1 MKKWLPDHTT
11 RESEGSAKGVRS
23 DRQLLFERFSAR
35 KLLRDNYYGLITGES
50 AVLKSKK
57 NRRLAEHIIDHSVN
71 ETDVNLVPALKS
83 ISADNHADES
93 LRQRASEAVEIIQE
107 RWSASL
113 KKRSSLPQD
122 SEEGRKAHA
131 RVLLA
136 GTRSPQTS
144 EILRLLRDKSPEQ
157 KRAGLYIIGKF
168 RLTDMSAEVCECLTH
183 PVLARDAFSVLRS
196 FGSESVRYLQKF
208 YFSSS
213 GNIAASKTIIR
224 LMGSDCIE
232 EGKSFLLSLIGTTS
246 RQIRELTMR
255 YLTEC
260 QFKAGEEDKNH
271 LDHLIADTGAVITW
285 ILSLK
290 VNLDKNRD
298 ELLVKE
304 LGKEY
309 NRWKSFLDGLISLA
323 YIDEPGKRTDERG
336 RKGLMPDWINE
347 AFGPSGTGGPDLQ
360 HDGSSFRK
368 LLRRLTGYFPS
379 RIPDYDILH
388 EDIINCDYNLLS
400 IWTKACA
407 VRNIGEVGDE
417 DMAESVIALLFSP
430 GELLR
435 EEAGRLI
442 ARSGK
447 DLYMK
452 AIGRVPPA
460 EKEKLEGIMSG
471 RTGENAFLFEK
482 VLFLSACFREIPEDE
497 LLLLAGKMKYLT
509 HDIAGLLLPADGFI
523 LWIFGKDKSDPY
535 MMVEYEAPGTRTGPL
550 HLPDDTEFCY
560 LLPLSAVEEFDYQF
574 TESSSRI
581 YEFIDDNEG

>member
-1 MKKWLPDHTT
+1 MKKWLPDNTT
-11 RESEGSAKGVRS
+11 RGSEGSAKGVRS
-23 DRQLLFERFSAR
+23 DRQLLRDRFSAR

-50 AVLKSKK
+50 AVLKSKDH
-57 NRRLAEHIIDHSVN
+57 RRLAELIIDHSVN
-71 ETDVNLVPALKS
+71 ETDMNLVPALKS
-83 ISADNHADES
+83 LSADIYSDES

-107 RWSASL
+107 EWSASI
-113 KKRSSLPQD
+113 KKSLPLPQD
-122 SEEGRKAHA
+122 SEESRKAHA
-131 RVLLA
+131 MQLLA

-157 KRAGLYIIGKF
+157 KRMGLYIIGKF
-168 RLTDMSAEVCECLTH
+168 RLTDMSAEVCECLIN

-213 GNIAASKTIIR
+213 GNVVASKTIIR

-232 EGKSFLLSLIGTTS
+232 EGKSFLLSLLGTTS

-271 LDHLIADTGAVITW
+271 LDHLIADTGAVITR

-290 VNLDKNRD
+290 INLDGNRD
-298 ELLVKE
+298 ELLVNE

-309 NRWKSFLDGLISLA
+309 NRWKTFLDGLISLT
-323 YIDEPGKRTDERG
+323 YMDEPGKRTDEKG
-336 RKGLMPDWINE
+336 RKGLMPDWVNK
-347 AFGPSGTGGPDLQ
+347 AFGPSGTGKPDLQ
-360 HDGSSFRK
+360 HDHPSFRK
-368 LLRRLTGYFPS
+368 LLRLLAGYFPS
-379 RIPDYDILH
+379 RVPDYNVLH

-407 VRNIGEVGDE
+407 VRNIREIGDD

-447 DLYMK
+447 DFYMN

-460 EKEKLEGIMSG
+460 EQEKLEGIVSG
-471 RTGENAFLFEK
+471 RTGENEFLFEK
-482 VLFLSACFREIPEDE
+482 VLFLSSCFGDIPEDE
-497 LLLLAGKMKYLT
+497 LLLLAAKMRYLT
-509 HDIAGLLLPADGFI
+509 GDIDGLKLPAEGFI

-535 MMVEYEAPGTRTGPL
+535 MMVEYEVPGAQAGPL
-550 HLPDDTEFCY
+550 HLPGDTEFCY
-560 LLPLSAVEEFDYQF
+560 LLPLSAVEEFDYHF
-574 TESSSRI
+574 TESSRLI
-581 YEFIDDNEG
+581 YEFIDVNEG